1 MVLLHTQETIK
12 YFRVAPAA
20 VWAFDYLL
28 TLEHEVRLFSNVGRW
43 NTATV
48 MFIVARYLPIAWIVS
63 EIYVTLGPQS
73 LQMCLTTYRTAGVSL
88 TLIVLA
94 SEGLLLMRTL
104 ALWHYNKKIKR
115 LILAIYLVIA
125 ISIVTCLAIATTLLK
140 NACVPASSQSD
151 LDAATKLE
159 RVIMGEFASTAVF
172 EFAVVIITVYHA
184 MQSRF
189 DGIQTRH
196 RLVSTLWKGSLL
208 YALSLFVISLANIV
222 TFALPVS
229 SGYSG
234 IIDVFQGVLHGIIAS
249 RILFD
254 LRDADQSED
263 YSFYVSDLQYALRPI
278 STTTYNNV

>member
-1 MVLLHTQETIK
+1 
-12 YFRVAPAA
+12 
-20 VWAFDYLL
+20 
-28 TLEHEVRLFSNVGRW
+28 NVGRW

-63 EIYVTLGPQS
+63 EIYGEQLALSFDLRT
-73 LQMCLTTYRTAGVSL
+73 CLRFS
-88 TLIVLA
+88 
-94 SEGLLLMRTL
+94 GLLLMRTL

-140 NACVPASSQSD
+140 SAC
-151 LDAATKLE
+151 
-159 RVIMGEFASTAVF
+159 FASTAVF

-196 RLVSTLWKGSLL
+196 KLVSTLWKGSLL